1 MRLAPFLSGGRH
13 LRPERSPFPRVAHA
27 AHSGLLAP
35 GGPWRCHTQ
44 ASANVKSTHAR
55 PRAPARPRRRRLRPL
70 VSPSSCALGWLGDPR
85 RGWPGGAV
93 SCRTHQGCAADGAR
107 RARPVREPLL
117 CLHVGFSPG
126 SAPAP
131 RGGSVRRTRR
141 PRLLCPGDPAPPQ
154 VSLGFAFQVFG
165 NSRVSSKYLN
175 VPAVVGSSESVRPGP
190 RRLQE
195 EPGFFFLHLS
205 LVVWF

>member
-1 MRLAPFLSGGRH
+1 MPHIAACWPREAHGVVTRRH
-13 LRPERSPFPRVAHA
+13 LQTLKAPTRGRGLPRDRD
-27 AHSGLLAP
+27 G
-35 GGPWRCHTQ
+35 
-44 ASANVKSTHAR
+44 
-55 PRAPARPRRRRLRPL
+55 RRLRPL

-85 RGWPGGAV
+85 RGWAGGAV